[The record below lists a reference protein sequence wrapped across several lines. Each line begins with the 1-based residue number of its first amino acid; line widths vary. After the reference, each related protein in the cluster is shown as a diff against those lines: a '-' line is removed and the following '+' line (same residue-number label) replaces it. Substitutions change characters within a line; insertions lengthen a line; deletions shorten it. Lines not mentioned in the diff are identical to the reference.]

1 MIYLLAKKAG
11 GGREMRNPCKH
22 CGARPV
28 KKVAPALQLM
38 WLQCKN
44 CKSKNMT
51 TMEYNMESAI
61 AKWNERNPLSEKK
74 E

>member
-1 MIYLLAKKAG
+1 
-11 GGREMRNPCKH
+11 MRNPCKY

-28 KKVAPALQLM
+28 KKVAPTLQLI

-51 TMEYNMESAI
+51 TMEYNIESAT
-61 AKWNERNPLSEKK
+61 AKWNERNQLPKEEEK
-74 E
+74 

>member
-1 MIYLLAKKAG
+1 
-11 GGREMRNPCKH
+11 MRNPCKY

-28 KKVAPALQLM
+28 KKVAPILQLNRVQLI

-51 TMEYNMESAI
+51 TMEYNIESAT
-61 AKWNERNPLSEKK
+61 AKWNENNPLPK
-74 E
+74 EES